1 MLDVKVLAAVL
12 DSRDA
17 YDKVKSYV
25 VMEELGLQ
33 AQTWWPLVVE
43 WYDADRKAQSVDRE
57 ILLAKGE
64 RELPEAHLSTLTG
77 WLKDVPESNAPEAVV
92 KELLELKRYVKGN
105 ELSQAIQGRADG
117 ARIDALLGEYS
128 ELRNATHLGTSE
140 VTWTM
145 DDQEMDSLLDRDNLI
160 KFAPQRVND
169 RLKGGIGPGDTV
181 LIFGRP
187 EAGKSLFTVNAV
199 AGFLKFKRKVL
210 CIGNEEGTYR
220 TRKRIICNLANTD
233 NDGYA
238 KDPEKALSLAKERG
252 LDYLYICHMQPGSP
266 AEIEELV
273 KEVRPE
279 VVVVDQ
285 IRNLTLGK
293 TNDKLTD
300 RLGELGTAMRSMANK
315 YGFASVSVTQAG
327 DKTERHGQEVP
338 PWLTMADI
346 ADNRTSL
353 AAQFDVIL
361 GVGCTEELR
370 RNNTRAISICKN
382 KLNDAADA
390 HEGLVVQVNIGRSKV
405 K

>member
-1 MLDVKVLAAVL
+1 MLDAKVLSSVI
-12 DSRDA
+12 DSRKA
-17 YDKVKSYV
+17 YDKVKSYIS
-25 VMEELGLQ
+25 EEDLGLQ
-33 AQTWWPLVVE
+33 AQAWWPLVVE
-43 WYDADRKAQSVDRE
+43 CYLADQQAESLDRD
-57 ILLAKGE
+57 ILGAKGKRDLPE
-64 RELPEAHLSTLTG
+64 KHVDMLLSWFHELPEGVSPDL
-77 WLKDVPESNAPEAVV
+77 VV

-105 ELSQAIQGRADG
+105 ELSQAIQGRQSS
-117 ARIDALLGEYS
+117 RIDDLLSEYS
-128 ELRNATHLGTSE
+128 SLRAATQLGSSE

-145 DDQEMDSLLDRDNLI
+145 DDSEMTTSLNRDNLI
-160 KFAPQRVND
+160 KFAPQRVNE
-169 RLKGGIGPGDTV
+169 RLQGGIGPGDTI

-187 EAGKSLFTVNAV
+187 EAGKTLFTVNAV
-199 AGFLKFKRKVL
+199 AGFLKYKRKTLV
-210 CIGNEEGTYR
+210 IGNEEGTYR
-220 TRKRIICNLANTD
+220 TRKRIVCNLANVD
-233 NDGYA
+233 NDGYDA
-238 KDPEKALSLAKERG
+238 DPEGALAKARERG

-273 KEVRPE
+273 KEIQPE

-300 RLGELGTAMRSMANK
+300 RLGELGTAMRSMANRH
-315 YGFASVSVTQAG
+315 GFASVSVTQAG

-353 AAQFDVIL
+353 AGQFDVII

-370 RNNTRAISICKN
+370 RNDSRAISFCKN
-382 KLNDAADA
+382 KLSDKEDA
-390 HEGLVVQVNIGRSKV
+390 HEGLVVKINVGRSKV